1 MECCVLKLFDVLGGF
16 WASLNWFSQDSH
28 IDDQILIIVN
38 LKLRIGEWMK
48 RYYALQQSI
57 WIEGKG
63 RPIKVQVKV
72 MYNWMLWSENVT
84 EGYKIQW
91 CGNYLFLKKKT

>member
-1 MECCVLKLFDVLGGF
+1 MERCVLKLFDVLGGF

-48 RYYALQQSI
+48 RYYALQQYLNRSQGETDKSAS
-57 WIEGKG
+57 EG
-63 RPIKVQVKV
+63 
-72 MYNWMLWSENVT
+72 NV
-84 EGYKIQW
+84 
-91 CGNYLFLKKKT
+91 